1 MKKKNVICIAMSVLA
16 IAVIIV
22 TLFLVNKKLELPK
35 LNIENVAKIYCYNMD
50 EDYEIEL
57 NVEEFLGYYN
67 QIYDIRNNKDDQ
79 GTTSLSKIII
89 ELKDG
94 TEIVIWNSGDQF
106 EVAFADSDGKRYQY
120 WGKQQEIAN
129 MLRHGVYGLN

>member
-1 MKKKNVICIAMSVLA
+1 MKKKHIIFLVSGLF
-16 IAVIIV
+16 IIV
-22 TLFLVNKKLELPK
+22 AIIVIAILLNKKVELPK
-35 LNIENVAKIYCYNMD
+35 LKVEDIERIYCDKFDDND
-50 EDYEIEL
+50 IQLDI
-57 NVEEFLGYYN
+57 EEFLGYYN